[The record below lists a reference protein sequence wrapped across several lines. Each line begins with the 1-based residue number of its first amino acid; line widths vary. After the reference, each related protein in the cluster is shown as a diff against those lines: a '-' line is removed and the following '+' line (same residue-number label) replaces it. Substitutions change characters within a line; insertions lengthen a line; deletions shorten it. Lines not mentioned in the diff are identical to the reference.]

1 MRKITLY
8 EQIIAPENIYKAI
21 YSLESYIFEKYLL
34 KKIDYNDY
42 LRLHDK
48 FDDRFIN
55 SYIRKCVKR
64 IDYILNSDELF
75 DCDIYLKA
83 KKFNQAT
90 ENVEFRPIHTSSLLD
105 QICMVAMLSVLMF
118 DDSSGTRR
126 LSAISR
132 LLPANFYGNIPS
144 KNVSELFKPWNKQYK
159 EYSTNAIAANRT
171 YYETKK
177 YKYELI
183 LDLERF
189 FPSINPIFIYNYI
202 KEKWPVNASPEDK
215 KWVAII
221 LEKLLFFN
229 LTLEENVKYFYYP
242 DGIKSLKRLKYNIG
256 IAQGLPQ
263 AYFFGNICMSLIA
276 KHEKKL
282 LNGDSF
288 YYVDD
293 SIIYTNVEVKQE
305 SIEKLGMQINSEVN
319 KYLDAESLRNR
330 NLKLFHKKVEDKYK
344 LTIHP
349 LGGKS
354 EFRKIE
360 KIDSLYFLAR
370 PASPLPFEIRTA
382 QDEFE
387 DNTLLEKIQ
396 SLLDAIDYL
405 IEEARSKKNDTEL
418 KRLYRFRKFY
428 LNRRNYLI
436 LSQTADI
443 LYDNNEIDMFVEKF
457 NLKVTPSKSD
467 FFDLLE
473 SDVFCFE
480 SQAIAEQISNE
491 KELRDKFL
499 NTVKAFEMSCLGNDH
514 KSSEDT
520 QLYFSKIL
528 STIYS
533 MDSKSLEKYISL
545 KNNKHIKGIS
555 SHKRLTRDNKI
566 ENIKKIIDSIN

>member
-1 MRKITLY
+1 MQKITLY
-8 EQIIAPENIYKAI
+8 EQIIAPDNIYKAI

-34 KKIDYNDY
+34 KKSDYNDY

-55 SYIRKCVKR
+55 SYIKKCAKR
-64 IDYILNSDELF
+64 IEFILNSDELF

-83 KKFNQAT
+83 KKYNPET
-90 ENVEFRPIHTSSLLD
+90 KKVEFRPIHTASLLD

-118 DDSSGTRR
+118 DDSSGKRK

-159 EYSTNAIAANRT
+159 EYSTDAITANRT
-171 YYETKK
+171 YYDTKK
-177 YKYELI
+177 YKYELT

-202 KEKWPVNASPEDK
+202 NEKWPVNASPEDK
-215 KWVAII
+215 RWVAII
-221 LEKLLFFN
+221 LEKLLFLN
-229 LTLEENVKYFYYP
+229 LNLEENVKYYYYP

-263 AYFFGNICMSLIA
+263 AYFFGNICMSIIA

-293 SIIYTNVEVKQE
+293 SIIYTSVEVKKE
-305 SIEKLGMQINSEVN
+305 SIEKLCTQINSEVN
-319 KYLDAESLRNR
+319 KYLNAESLRNR
-330 NLKLFHKKVEDKYK
+330 NLKVFHKKVEDKYK

-354 EFRKIE
+354 DFRKIE

-387 DNTLLEKIQ
+387 DNTLLEKIKA
-396 SLLDAIDYL
+396 LLEAIDHL
-405 IEEARSKKNDTEL
+405 IEEAKSQNNETEL
-418 KRLYRFRKFY
+418 KRLHRFRKFY

-443 LYDNNEIDMFVEKF
+443 LYDDKEIDKFVEKF
-457 NLKVTPSKSD
+457 NLKVTPSESD

-491 KELRDKFL
+491 KELRNKFF
-499 NTVKAFEMSCLGNDH
+499 NTVIAFEKSCLGSYS
-514 KSSEDT
+514 KSIKDT
-520 QLYFSKIL
+520 KLYFSKIL

-533 MDSKSLEKYISL
+533 IDSIPLDKYFSL
-545 KNNKHIKGIS
+545 KNDKHIKGIS
-555 SHKRLTRDNKI
+555 SYKRLTTKNKI
-566 ENIKKIIDSIN
+566 DNIKNIIDSIN